1 MFEDD
6 YVTRQNREILNTLR
20 KIVFGDADERAP
32 YNTAAR
38 ESGREAQS
46 VNELMDDTSEVLFEL
61 QSMVD
66 DGNIND
72 AENKVYDLIETGD
85 RGNMRTALY
94 FYAYLNDKSDD
105 FLEEHQYSRQ
115 EVTDGIRNVCETYGL
130 GSLVQI
136 F

>member
-20 KIVFGDADERAP
+20 KIVFGEADRPP

-38 ESGREAQS
+38 ENGREAQN
-46 VNELMDDTSEVLFEL
+46 VNEQMDDTSEALFEL

-66 DGNIND
+66 DGDIND

-85 RGNMRTALY
+85 RENMRTALY

-130 GSLVQI
+130 GSLVQV

>member
-20 KIVFGDADERAP
+20 KIVFGDSEERAP

-38 ESGREAQS
+38 DSGREAQS
-46 VNELMDDTSEVLFEL
+46 NELMDDTSEALFEL
-61 QSMVD
+61 QSMVN

-85 RGNMRTALY
+85 RGDMRTALY

-115 EVTDGIRNVCETYGL
+115 EVTDGIRNVCENYGL